1 MNGRMAAVKAQSL
14 KVKNERRK
22 GRRGEVKDERK
33 GKLRKEKGGGFAS

>member
-1 MNGRMAAVKAQSL
+1 MNGRMSAVKALSL

-22 GRRGEVKDERK
+22 GRREVKDERK